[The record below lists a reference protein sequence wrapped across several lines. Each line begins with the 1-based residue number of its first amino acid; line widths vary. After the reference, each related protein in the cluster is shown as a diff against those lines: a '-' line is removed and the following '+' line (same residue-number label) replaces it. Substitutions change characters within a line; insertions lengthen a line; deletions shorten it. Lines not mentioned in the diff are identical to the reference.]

1 MTMAPHDPPA
11 PRRLSA
17 PHPQSS
23 LALQTR
29 PGIQPSQWIERAL
42 REGVVKAAVDVE
54 DTQIQPN
61 SLDLRLSKRGWR
73 LQCSMLPGDE
83 GIEQKLARFGWH
95 SFELGPDGMVLERNA
110 VYLFRCEE
118 SLALPEG
125 VGARAN
131 PKSSTGRLDVFTR
144 LVTEN
149 GVAFDQIADGY
160 RGALYVEVVAR
171 SFPIIVRAGDT
182 LSQIRF
188 QCGPSQLD
196 DTELLAELEKEPMVI
211 DRVGR
216 PIDPRT
222 LRLGHGLF
230 LSVHLCG
237 SHGESVGYRARKT
250 ARPIDLRSRDL
261 PRERFWERITWA
273 KDEPVI
279 LEPNEFYIFASR
291 ELLRLPPHLCA
302 EMVPFDAGSGEM
314 RTHYAGFFDSGF
326 GWVEGRAA
334 SETAAAVV
342 LEVRNHDVPFLI
354 EDGHPLFRL
363 VFFRNSERPSKLY
376 GQTLGSSYQT
386 QRLKLAKQFK

>member
-1 MTMAPHDPPA
+1 
-11 PRRLSA
+11 
-17 PHPQSS
+17 
-23 LALQTR
+23 LAELTR

-42 REGVVKAAVDVE
+42 REGVVATGVDVTS
-54 DTQIQPN
+54 TQIQPN

-73 LQCSMLPGDE
+73 LQCSMLPGEE
-83 GIEQKLARFGWH
+83 GIEKKLERFGWH
-95 SFELGPDGMVLERNA
+95 SFELGAEGMVLERNA

-125 VGARAN
+125 VSARAN

-149 GVAFDQIADGY
+149 GVAFDEVPDGY
-160 RGALYVEVVAR
+160 RGALYIEVVAR
-171 SFPIIVRAGDT
+171 SFPIVARAGDT

-188 QCGPSQLD
+188 QCGPSLLD
-196 DTELLAELEKEPMVI
+196 DADLRTELEQEPMVI
-211 DRVGR
+211 DRAGR
-216 PIDPRT
+216 PLDTRS
-222 LRLGHGLF
+222 LRLGQGLF
-230 LSVHLCG
+230 LSVHLRG
-237 SHGESVGYRARKT
+237 AQGDIVGYRARKT
-250 ARPIDLRSRDL
+250 ARPIDLASRDL
-261 PRERFWERITWA
+261 PRERFWERVAWA

-279 LEPNEFYIFASR
+279 LEPDEFYIFASR
-291 ELLRLPPHLCA
+291 ELVRLPPHLCA

-326 GWVEGRAA
+326 GWAQGKSPA
-334 SETAAAVV
+334 ETAAAVV

-363 VFFRNSERPSKLY
+363 VFFRNSEVPAKLY
-376 GQTLGSSYQT
+376 GQGMGSNYQT

>member
-11 PRRLSA
+11 PRPATASRS
-17 PHPQSS
+17 SS
-23 LALQTR
+23 LAEQTR
-29 PGIQPSQWIERAL
+29 PGIQPSQWIEQAL
-42 REGVVKAAVDVE
+42 REGVVKTAIDVI

-83 GIEQKLARFGWH
+83 GIEKKLDRFGWH
-95 SFELGPDGMVLERNA
+95 SFEVGSEGMVLERNA

-125 VGARAN
+125 TSARAN

-149 GVAFDQIADGY
+149 GVAFDEIPDGY
-160 RGALYVEVVAR
+160 RGELYVEVVAR

-182 LSQIRF
+182 LSQLRF

-196 DTELLAELEKEPMVI
+196 DADLRAELEQEPMVI
-211 DRVGR
+211 DRAGR
-216 PIDPRT
+216 ALDPRS
-222 LRLGHGLF
+222 LRLGQGLF
-230 LSVHLCG
+230 LSVHLRG
-237 SHGESVGYRARKT
+237 AQGDIVGYRARKT
-250 ARPIDLRSRDL
+250 ARPIDLRSREL
-261 PRERFWERITWA
+261 PRERFWERVAWA

-279 LEPNEFYIFASR
+279 LEPDEFYIFASR
-291 ELLRLPPHLCA
+291 ELIRLPPHLCA

-326 GWVEGRAA
+326 GWIQGRAA

-363 VFFRNSERPSKLY
+363 VFFRNSERPAKLY
-376 GQTLGSSYQT
+376 GQTMGSNYQT